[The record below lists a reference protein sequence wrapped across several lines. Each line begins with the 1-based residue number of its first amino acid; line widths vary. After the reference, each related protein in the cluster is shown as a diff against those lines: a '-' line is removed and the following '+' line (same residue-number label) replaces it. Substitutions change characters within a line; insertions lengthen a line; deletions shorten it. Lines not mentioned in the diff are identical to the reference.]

1 MRNRVSTLLGVLS
14 ICLAAT
20 ASGVFAQ
27 ETHWFAAYE
36 GQSVSPGIARTD
48 TQRLVEVGTVE
59 TDGFSELRISIAGE
73 FKEAVPRGG
82 MVGAILIPDIN
93 PFTYLL
99 QQEGKIVF
107 ATEVKL
113 PIGTQPSAIFFSDT
127 VVAKVAFPAYKI
139 YLYNDT
145 TSAAGVNVYVYRVR
159 L

>member
-1 MRNRVSTLLGVLS
+1 MRKRVSTLLGVLS

-20 ASGVFAQ
+20 GSGVFAQ

-48 TQRLVEVGTVE
+48 TQRFVEVGTVE

-73 FKEAVPRGG
+73 FKEGVPRGG
-82 MVGAILIPDIN
+82 AIGAILIPDIN

-107 ATEVKL
+107 ATEVNV
-113 PIGTQPSAIFFSDT
+113 PIGGQSGAIFYSEA
-127 VVAKVAFPAYKI
+127 VPAKIAFPAYKI

-145 TSAAGVNVYVYRVR
+145 NSAANVNVYVYRVR

>member
-1 MRNRVSTLLGVLS
+1 MRKRVPTLLGVLS

-20 ASGVFAQ
+20 ASSVFAQ

-48 TQRLVEVGTVE
+48 TQRFVEVGTVD

-73 FKEAVPRGG
+73 FKEAIPRGG
-82 MVGAILIPDIN
+82 TIGAILIPDIN

-107 ATEVKL
+107 ATEVNV
-113 PIGTQPSAIFFSDT
+113 PIGGQSGAIFYSEA
-127 VVAKVAFPAYKI
+127 VPSKVAFPAYKI

>member
-1 MRNRVSTLLGVLS
+1 MSKRVFALLGVLS
-14 ICLAAT
+14 ICLAA
-20 ASGVFAQ
+20 AGSGAVAQ
-27 ETHWFAAYE
+27 DTHWFAAFE

-73 FKEAVPRGG
+73 FKEAVPRSGTI
-82 MVGAILIPDIN
+82 GAILIPDIN

-99 QQEGKIVF
+99 QQEGEIVF
-107 ATEVKL
+107 ATEVSVA
-113 PIGTQPSAIFFSDT
+113 IGGQPGAIFYSKT
-127 VVAKVAFPAYKI
+127 VAAKVAFPAYRI

-145 TSAAGVNVYVYRVR
+145 GSAANVNVYVYRVR